1 MRKVSEYE
9 MHVKECRRMAA
20 QMKNPEHKK
29 QLQDM
34 AEAWEMLA
42 RERERQMKK
51 KQTPQSK

>member
-1 MRKVSEYE
+1 MRKVLEYE
-9 MHVKECRRMAA
+9 MHAKECRRMAV
-20 QMKNPEHKK
+20 QMKNLEHKK

-51 KQTPQSK
+51 QTPQSK